1 MASIAV
7 VGTQWGDEGK
17 GKIVDLL
24 AERADIVARYQGGPN
39 AGHTVVIK
47 GKRYILHSIPSGIL
61 SPGKRCI
68 IGGGM
73 VIDPALLLQEIQ
85 ELKEQG
91 VAVDSN
97 LLISRRA
104 HLIMPY
110 HRILDQVR
118 ERHLGKGKIGTTGRG
133 IGPAYTDK
141 AARTGIRVG
150 DLWNEQ
156 WFRAKLRSNL
166 EEKNCLL
173 VQLYGQQPLDYEAIY
188 TEYMGYR
195 DQLRPYVT
203 DTELVLKEAILK
215 GEHVLLEGAQG
226 TMLDVD
232 LGSYPFVTSSN
243 ATVGGAS
250 TGIGIPPKQIGKVI
264 GVAKAYTTRVGAGP
278 FPTELLGEEGD
289 LLRQRGEEFGAT
301 TGRPRRCGWFDAV
314 VVRHAV
320 WLNGIESLA
329 LTKLDVLDAY
339 ARIYICN
346 AYRYK
351 GEILREVPDDLA
363 VFTRC
368 QPVYEELEGWQQST
382 YGITSFAALPD
393 QAKRYIDTIARSVGT
408 EIGIIS
414 TGSAREESIFL
425 DDLF

>member
-47 GKRYILHSIPSGIL
+47 GKRYVLHSIPSGIL

-173 VQLYGQQPLDYEAIY
+173 VQL
-188 TEYMGYR
+188 
-195 DQLRPYVT
+195 
-203 DTELVLKEAILK
+203 
-215 GEHVLLEGAQG
+215 
-226 TMLDVD
+226 
-232 LGSYPFVTSSN
+232 
-243 ATVGGAS
+243 
-250 TGIGIPPKQIGKVI
+250 
-264 GVAKAYTTRVGAGP
+264 
-278 FPTELLGEEGD
+278 
-289 LLRQRGEEFGAT
+289 
-301 TGRPRRCGWFDAV
+301 
-314 VVRHAV
+314 
-320 WLNGIESLA
+320 
-329 LTKLDVLDAY
+329 
-339 ARIYICN
+339 
-346 AYRYK
+346 
-351 GEILREVPDDLA
+351 
-363 VFTRC
+363 
-368 QPVYEELEGWQQST
+368 
-382 YGITSFAALPD
+382 
-393 QAKRYIDTIARSVGT
+393 
-408 EIGIIS
+408 
-414 TGSAREESIFL
+414 
-425 DDLF
+425 